1 MKKLVIGMLAHVDA
15 GKTTLSESILYTSGA
30 IRKLGRVDNKDAF
43 LDNNDY
49 ERQRGITIFSK
60 QAVFTYKDLDVTLL
74 DTPGHVDFSAEME
87 RTLWVLD
94 YAVLVING
102 MDGVQ
107 GHTETLWGLLK
118 RLKVPVF
125 IFVNKMDQQGTDRH
139 RILEQL
145 KNKLSSGCVDFDRLD
160 YEELAVCN
168 EEALEQVLEEGIVDD
183 KLIGMVFGSLN
194 VLSGRNGSGKSTLLE
209 ALAVSYGF
217 NSEGGTKN
225 YSFSTFDSHSELY
238 NAIRISKGFRKAKWG
253 YFLRAESFYN
263 VATKELEYSD
273 WAHPSEKYHEKSHG
287 ESFLALT
294 QNHLRPNG
302 LYLFDE
308 PEAALSPQRQLTL
321 LMEIYSCAKE
331 GSQFIIVT
339 HSPILLGIPDAQILS
354 FDDGIVHKCEYE
366 DTQSYKVTEM
376 FINNRKILL
385 ERLLSE

>member
-1 MKKLVIGMLAHVDA
+1 MNQQFIQS
-15 GKTTLSESILYTSGA
+15 LSIDWNKIEDDSYLREIEA
-30 IRKLGRVDNKDAF
+30 I
-43 LDNNDY
+43 
-49 ERQRGITIFSK
+49 
-60 QAVFTYKDLDVTLL
+60 
-74 DTPGHVDFSAEME
+74 
-87 RTLWVLD
+87 
-94 YAVLVING
+94 
-102 MDGVQ
+102 
-107 GHTETLWGLLK
+107 
-118 RLKVPVF
+118 
-125 IFVNKMDQQGTDRH
+125 
-139 RILEQL
+139 
-145 KNKLSSGCVDFDRLD
+145 NKLKEV
-160 YEELAVCN
+160 
-168 EEALEQVLEEGIVDD
+168 
-183 KLIGMVFGSLN
+183 VFEKPITFFVGE
-194 VLSGRNGSGKSTLLE
+194 NGSGKSTLLE

-217 NSEGGTKN
+217 
-225 YSFSTFDSHSELY
+225 
-238 NAIRISKGFRKAKWG
+238 
-253 YFLRAESFYN
+253 RAESFYN

-273 WAHPSEKYHEKSHG
+273 WSHPSEKYHEKSHG